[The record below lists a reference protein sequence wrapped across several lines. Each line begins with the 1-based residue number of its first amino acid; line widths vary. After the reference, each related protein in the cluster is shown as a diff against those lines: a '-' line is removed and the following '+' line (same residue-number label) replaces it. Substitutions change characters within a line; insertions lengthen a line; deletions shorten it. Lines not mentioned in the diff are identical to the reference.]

1 MTATASADETAS
13 GPAGGTAGGTTL
25 SRAVRVLEA
34 FGPDLAALS
43 VAEIARRS
51 GVSMATTSRM
61 VAELVRLGLLE
72 RGADRRVRA
81 GLRLREL
88 ASRAAS
94 AGLREAAAPFMED
107 LHAVVGHHVHLGV
120 LEDARL
126 LVVERLS
133 APDAV
138 VDASRFGGRL
148 PAHASSGGLVLLAHA
163 PAEVRERVLAGRRER
178 FTAATVT
185 DPARLRTLL
194 ADVRRGGF
202 AFCRGHVHP
211 RAAGIAAP
219 VRDARGRV
227 VAALTA
233 VVPNDAGARA
243 QVSALRVAARGVSRA
258 LGARPA

>member
-1 MTATASADETAS
+1 MTATASAGE
-13 GPAGGTAGGTTL
+13 TAGGTTL

-34 FGPDLAALS
+34 FGPDGAALS

-51 GVSMATTSRM
+51 GVSTATTSRM

-72 RGADRRVRA
+72 RDADRRVRA
-81 GLRLREL
+81 GPRLREL
-88 ASRAAS
+88 ASRVAP
-94 AGLREAAAPFMED
+94 GLREAAAPFMAD

-138 VDASRFGGRL
+138 VDAGRFGGRL

-185 DPARLRTLL
+185 DPARLRALL

-233 VVPNDAGARA
+233 VVPNDAGART
-243 QVSALRVAARGVSRA
+243 QVSALRLAARGVSRA